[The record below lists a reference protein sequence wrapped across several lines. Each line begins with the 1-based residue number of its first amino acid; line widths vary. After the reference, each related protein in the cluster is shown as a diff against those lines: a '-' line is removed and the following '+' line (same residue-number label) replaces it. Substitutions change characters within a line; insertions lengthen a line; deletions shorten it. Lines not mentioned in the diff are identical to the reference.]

1 MNLSFDR
8 RRQHGSLSVEA
19 ALLLPVLILIL
30 ALGSLLADHQLAQ
43 QRLHRAV
50 AATADVLANQPL
62 PAQRSLGEQLALDGE
77 ASFQL
82 LAAMLAD
89 PRNGELPQAMGL
101 HIRHLD
107 SERRTPEGVPFERRW
122 ALGML
127 ECEHEMPLA
136 PDLRRLTTP
145 QNVGRAEFVQ
155 VEACFDNT
163 LPFPLPQWAVPTRI
177 ESRFVAARRHWRGG

>member
-8 RRQHGSLSVEA
+8 RRQRGSLSVEA

-50 AATADVLANQPL
+50 AAAADVLANQPL

-107 SERRTPEGVPFERRW
+107 SERRTPEGVPFEQYW
-122 ALGML
+122 SQGVL
-127 ECEHEMPLA
+127 ECAGDAPLA
-136 PDLRRLTTP
+136 PDLLRLTTP

-155 VEACFDNT
+155 VEACFDYT
-163 LPFPLPQWAVPTRI
+163 LPFTLPQWAVPTRI